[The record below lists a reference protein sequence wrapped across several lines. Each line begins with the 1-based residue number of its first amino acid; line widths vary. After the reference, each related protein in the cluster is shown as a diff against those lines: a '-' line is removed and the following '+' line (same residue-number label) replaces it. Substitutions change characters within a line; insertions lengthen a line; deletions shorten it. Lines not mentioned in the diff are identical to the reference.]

1 MFSWAQVDIQ
11 NSKNILKVKQSLK
24 RGSWCLVHHLSFRF
38 TWQVLIFLSIGTQE
52 KWKKNEKWNLWAFNT
67 EQQNIYVPTLRRKRK
82 KKKAHDY
89 RLSVKV
95 IRILKMSCGSQYV
108 GQQKQPRIPHAQHY
122 LVVLSLIMNFTFPV
136 YQYECVQSQH
146 IPREDSMIDRGTSP
160 FFWDNELSGCWAM
173 FQNVHFVL
181 LKKKKKKKCVRSLFS
196 CMKKITGV
204 KGPTIAERRGHEV
217 EADAGGNPPLLVNPR
232 EGCDVVNNQINQ
244 QFQLL
249 TSY

>member
-1 MFSWAQVDIQ
+1 MPGTSFMFPIYVTSF
-11 NSKNILKVKQSLK
+11 NFSLYRDPRK
-24 RGSWCLVHHLSFRF
+24 MK
-38 TWQVLIFLSIGTQE
+38 E
-52 KWKKNEKWNLWAFNT
+52 KWKMKFMTFHT
-67 EQQNIYVPTLRRKRK
+67 EQQNIYVPTLRRKRRK

-146 IPREDSMIDRGTSP
+146 TPREDSMIDRGTSP
-160 FFWDNELSGCWAM
+160 FFWDNELSGCRAM
-173 FQNVHFVL
+173 FQNTHFVL
-181 LKKKKKKKCVRSLFS
+181 LKKKKKSIRSLFS

-204 KGPTIAERRGHEV
+204 KGPTIAERRGHNV
-217 EADAGGNPPLLVNPR
+217 KADAGGNPPLLVNPR
-232 EGCDVVNNQINQ
+232 DGCDVVNNQVNQ